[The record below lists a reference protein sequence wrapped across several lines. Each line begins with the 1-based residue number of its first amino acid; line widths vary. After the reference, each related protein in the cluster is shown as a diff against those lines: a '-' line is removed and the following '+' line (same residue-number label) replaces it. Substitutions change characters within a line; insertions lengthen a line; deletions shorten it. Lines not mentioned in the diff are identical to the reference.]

1 MFGPTIDEDFVNR
14 SGAAPQGEGR
24 KGAALLIVLVA
35 GLAAFIWWAAVF
47 EIEEVTRGAGRV
59 VPSRQVQ
66 VVQSLEGGIVRDILV
81 AEGETVEADAP
92 LLRIDDTTAGAR
104 RGEILEQEAALLAE
118 QIRVR
123 TEAEGGE
130 ALSFPDSL
138 TARAPDAIAAEREV
152 FSSRRSQLASEL
164 DVLDDQLAQ
173 RRAERGEAQAMIA
186 KLEGQIAPLA
196 EEVRLTRDYVD
207 SGAVTQIELL
217 RLETRLA
224 ELEGELAVSRARLP
238 RLDAAIAEAE
248 AQIETARRAYV
259 LTARERLARVQAEL
273 SVLRES
279 LRAAEDRVTRT
290 TLRAPVRGIVNTL
303 NVATLGAVV
312 GPGDPLV
319 EIVPVDDHLLIEAR
333 ITPQDVAFI
342 QPGDPASVKIT
353 AFDYVVYGALN
364 GMVERI
370 GADTV
375 TDEEGNAFFQVTVRT
390 DRTDLGGNQISPG
403 MVAQIDIQTG
413 RKTVLDYLLNPFLR
427 VRDEA
432 LRER

>member
-1 MFGPTIDEDFVNR
+1 MFGPAIDEDFVNR
-14 SGAAPQGEGR
+14 TGTAPQGEGR
-24 KGAALLIVLVA
+24 KGTALLIVLVA

-59 VPSRQVQ
+59 VPSQQVQ
-66 VVQSLEGGIVRDILV
+66 VIQSLEGGIVRDILV
-81 AEGETVEADAP
+81 AEGATVEADAP

-104 RGEILEQEAALLAE
+104 RGEFLEQEAALMAE

-130 ALSFPDSL
+130 TLGFPDSL
-138 TARAPDAIAAEREV
+138 TARAPDAVAAEREV
-152 FSSRRSQLASEL
+152 FTSRRSQLSSEL
-164 DVLDDQLAQ
+164 DVLNDKLAQ
-173 RRAERGEAQAMIA
+173 RRAERVEAQAMVA

-196 EEVRLTRDYVD
+196 EEVRLTRDYVE

-238 RLDAAIAEAE
+238 RLDAAIAEAQS
-248 AQIETARRAYV
+248 QIETARRAYV
-259 LTARERLARVQAEL
+259 LTARERLAKVQAEL
-273 SVLRES
+273 SVLREG

-290 TLRAPVRGIVNTL
+290 ILRAPVRGIVNTL
-303 NVATLGAVV
+303 NVTTIGAVV

-353 AFDYVVYGALN
+353 AFDYIVYGALD
-364 GMVERI
+364 GTVERI
-370 GADTV
+370 GADTI
-375 TDEEGNAFFQVTVRT
+375 TDADGNSFFQVTVRT